1 MHHSNTEEAV
11 DDGVVGVRVAWWI
24 LGLGMVDTPC
34 SVRAKKISFVELDE
48 EVDEKEAS
56 LWFQK
61 GVGMALDVESLQKQ
75 KETLFLMKE
84 VEETFAVENAVTE
97 EGISQPQELVWGEW
111 FNAIPAG
118 WGPGSPVWD
127 DLDPNNN
134 LLLHSQLPFVNPN
147 QQEFHDAGASSR
159 TQQEDNNTE
168 PGSSSPSCPMRPFF

>member
-84 VEETFAVENAVTE
+84 VEETA
-97 EGISQPQELVWGEW
+97 
-111 FNAIPAG
+111 
-118 WGPGSPVWD
+118 
-127 DLDPNNN
+127 
-134 LLLHSQLPFVNPN
+134 
-147 QQEFHDAGASSR
+147 
-159 TQQEDNNTE
+159 
-168 PGSSSPSCPMRPFF
+168 